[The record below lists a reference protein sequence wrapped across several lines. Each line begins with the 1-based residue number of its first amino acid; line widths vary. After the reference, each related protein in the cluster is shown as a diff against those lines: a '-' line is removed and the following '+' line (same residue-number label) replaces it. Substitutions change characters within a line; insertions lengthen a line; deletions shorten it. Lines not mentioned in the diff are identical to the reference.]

1 MEKGQVRFIKRKG
14 SAGPFFQ
21 LTPVLQE
28 RVNVGDF
35 EIVTEEELKTFKD
48 KKETV
53 APDPRFIR
61 RKGVLKAPILPWSAA
76 LAAIKDFEEVTR
88 DGIVIACESEETQED
103 MENDAG
109 VPFNATQFE
118 TPVIVESNEEVK
130 PDSADGNIPESADDI
145 AIRNANRQ
153 MMIMNVIKSIDPDT
167 EYTTPAFGRESM
179 PKLEILSEKIGF
191 KVSATERN
199 AAWEALKEEG
209 K

>member
-28 RVNVGDF
+28 RVIAGDF

-88 DGIVIACESEETQED
+88 DGIVIACESEETQEG
-103 MENDAG
+103 EG
-109 VPFNATQFE
+109 IEVGEGFSELPFEA
-118 TPVIVESNEEVK
+118 PIVVESGK
-130 PDSADGNIPESADDI
+130 PADSDNINIPESADDI

-153 MMIMNVIKSIDPDT
+153 MMIMNIIKTMDADT

-179 PKLEILSEKIGF
+179 PKLEILSAKLGF
-191 KVSATERN
+191 KVTATERN

-209 K
+209 I